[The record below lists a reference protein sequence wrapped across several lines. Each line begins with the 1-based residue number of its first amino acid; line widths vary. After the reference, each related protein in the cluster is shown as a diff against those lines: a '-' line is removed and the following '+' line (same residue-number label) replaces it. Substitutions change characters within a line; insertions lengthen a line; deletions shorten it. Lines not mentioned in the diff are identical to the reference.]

1 MERTFRRCEMQHVS
15 IFPEHVDLL
24 NTRDG
29 LNIEFLQR
37 ALQLL
42 VILGSGWLA
51 FSYNLSPDC
60 PLSACDE
67 SIGTSN
73 PHQ

>member
-51 FSYNLSPDC
+51 FSYNL
-60 PLSACDE
+60 
-67 SIGTSN
+67 
-73 PHQ
+73 